1 MSARIPN
8 GDAPHLALT
17 ARPPFRMHGNG
28 TGCPY
33 YPRST
38 GAVTPKKVTPPMPRR
53 ETVIGVA
60 AAGVLVVAIATATVR
75 GGDSDTS
82 IDDPIGAPTSTA
94 SESPTGG
101 LPTTE
106 PGPTEPEP
114 SPTGVSETASE
125 PDSSASDRD
134 PTSASEPPSETASPT
149 ASPTPSPT
157 GTATASPSEQPSEDD
172 GDGLDDM
179 PDTGGG
185 PLALLGGAVAAVGV
199 TFGRRRR

>member
-1 MSARIPN
+1 
-8 GDAPHLALT
+8 
-17 ARPPFRMHGNG
+17 MHRNG

-33 YPRST
+33 HPRST

-75 GGDSDTS
+75 GGDPDTS

-114 SPTGVSETASE
+114 SPTDVSETASE
-125 PDSSASDRD
+125 PAASEPSSSASDRD

-172 GDGLDDM
+172 EDGLDDM

-185 PLALLGGAVAAVGV
+185 PLALLGGVVAAAGAM
-199 TFGRRRR
+199 FGRRRR

>member
-1 MSARIPN
+1 MHRN
-8 GDAPHLALT
+8 GE
-17 ARPPFRMHGNG
+17 
-28 TGCPY
+28 GCPY
-33 YPRST
+33 HPRST

-75 GGDSDTS
+75 GGDPDAS

-114 SPTGVSETASE
+114 SPTDVSETASE
-125 PDSSASDRD
+125 PEASEPGTSEPDGSASDRD

-157 GTATASPSEQPSEDD
+157 GTATASPSEQPSDEDD
-172 GDGLDDM
+172 DGLDDM

-185 PLALLGGAVAAVGV
+185 SLALLGGSVAAAGAL
-199 TFGRRRR
+199 FGRRRR

>member
-1 MSARIPN
+1 
-8 GDAPHLALT
+8 
-17 ARPPFRMHGNG
+17 
-28 TGCPY
+28 
-33 YPRST
+33 
-38 GAVTPKKVTPPMPRR
+38 MPRR

-60 AAGVLVVAIATATVR
+60 AAGVLAVAIATATVR
-75 GGDSDTS
+75 GGDPGAG

-114 SPTGVSETASE
+114 SPTEVSETASE
-125 PDSSASDRD
+125 PGASASDRD

-149 ASPTPSPT
+149 ATPSP
-157 GTATASPSEQPSEDD
+157 TATASPSEQPSEDD
-172 GDGLDDM
+172 EDGLDDM

-185 PLALLGGAVAAVGV
+185 PLALLGGVVAAAGA
-199 TFGRRRR
+199 TIGRRRR

>member
-1 MSARIPN
+1 
-8 GDAPHLALT
+8 
-17 ARPPFRMHGNG
+17 MHGNG
-28 TGCPY
+28 PGCPY
-33 YPRST
+33 HPRST

-75 GGDSDTS
+75 GGDTDTS

-106 PGPTEPEP
+106 PEP
-114 SPTGVSETASE
+114 SPTEVSETASE
-125 PDSSASDRD
+125 PEASEPTSSASDRD
-134 PTSASEPPSETASPT
+134 PTSASDPPSETASPT
-149 ASPTPSPT
+149 TSPTPSPT
-157 GTATASPSEQPSEDD
+157 GTATASPTEQPSEDD

-185 PLALLGGAVAAVGV
+185 TLALLGGAVAAVGA
-199 TFGRRRR
+199 TIGRRRR